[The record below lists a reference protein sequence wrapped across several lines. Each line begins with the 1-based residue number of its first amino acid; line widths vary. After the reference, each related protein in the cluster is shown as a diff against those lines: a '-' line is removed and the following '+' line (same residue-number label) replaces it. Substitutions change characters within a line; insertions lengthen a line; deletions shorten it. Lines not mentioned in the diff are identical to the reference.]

1 MENLPNY
8 VATPKLGFGEAVK
21 KVLSNIINF
30 KGRARRSEYW
40 WYMLAV
46 CIANFIL
53 SIALGFMPLLQNI
66 ISIII
71 SLSTV
76 SVTVRRMQ
84 DSGHSPIWVY
94 IEFVSGIFLTIYMF
108 TSGYMEMLNTV
119 NPNPNDIIRF
129 MSNPLFWLPAL
140 VATITG
146 MVIFIF
152 CLFDSQIGPNRYGD
166 SPKYISE
173 DTIIE

>member
-1 MENLPNY
+1 
-8 VATPKLGFGEAVK
+8 
-21 KVLSNIINF
+21 
-30 KGRARRSEYW
+30 
-40 WYMLAV
+40 MLAV
-46 CIANFIL
+46 YIANIIL
-53 SIALGFMPLLQNI
+53 SVALGTLPLLQNI

-71 SLSTV
+71 SLSAV
-76 SVTVRRMQ
+76 SVTVRRVH
-84 DSGHSPIWVY
+84 DSGHNPIWVY

-129 MSNPLFWLPAL
+129 VSNPLFWLPAL
-140 VATITG
+140 VSTITVI
-146 MVIFIF
+146 VIFVF

-173 DTIIE
+173 DNIIK